1 MLFKRA
7 WSCCTTARTEEA
19 APSSHL
25 TLAGF
30 SKYRERGWNLDRE
43 GELGVFCAVC
53 VSEGPQIG
61 VLYIG
66 EERTGHAAFSLQQG
80 VVLTGK

>member
-7 WSCCTTARTEEA
+7 WSCCTTARMEEA

-61 VLYIG
+61 VLYI
-66 EERTGHAAFSLQQG
+66 
-80 VVLTGK
+80 